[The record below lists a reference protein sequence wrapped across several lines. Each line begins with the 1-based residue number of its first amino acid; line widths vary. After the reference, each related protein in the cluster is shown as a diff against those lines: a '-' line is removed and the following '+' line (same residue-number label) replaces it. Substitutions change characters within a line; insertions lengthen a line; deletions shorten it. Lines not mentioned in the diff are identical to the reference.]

1 MEKCLHIMGILFLL
15 LILLL
20 MASGFSD
27 YLGVDTSCRR
37 IDPKKNLFTLN
48 VVSLKFLAWD
58 L

>member
-15 LILLL
+15 Q

-27 YLGVDTSCRR
+27 YLGVYTSCRR
-37 IDPKKNLFTLN
+37 IDPKKNLSTLN